1 MFVTKQNIMQDVI
14 LRNARMVNRGAIT
27 EGDLWIREGRI
38 HQIAPQISSPSFVE
52 EIDLQGRLVI
62 PGVIDDQVHF
72 REPGMTHKAQIY
84 TESRAAVAGG
94 TTSFME
100 MPNTKPP
107 ALTREL
113 LEQKYATASRDSLAN
128 YSFFM
133 GTSNDNLDEVLRTD
147 PANVCGI
154 KIFMGSSTG
163 NMLVDDRRTLDNLF
177 SRSHM
182 LIATHCEDEQT
193 IKDQLAVHLARYGED
208 IPFAAHPVIRDELA
222 CYRSSSMAIELAR
235 QHNTRLHI
243 LHISTARELDLFDAT
258 KPLSEKKI
266 TSEVC
271 VHHLHFSADDYPRLG
286 SLIKCNPAIKY
297 PSDRQALWDGLLA
310 DRLDIIATD
319 HAPHTWE
326 EKQQKYMQ
334 APSGLPLV
342 QHALVMMLQEVH
354 KGRISLEKLVE
365 KMCHAPAE
373 CFRIPDRGYLDEGA
387 YADLVVVDPDT
398 SWTISREELLY
409 KCGWSPLEGDP
420 VKGRIDQTYVNG
432 QLVFDRGRIVSDK
445 PGKRLVF
452 TPLS

>member
-1 MFVTKQNIMQDVI
+1 MFVTKRNIMQEVI

-38 HQIAPQISSPSFVE
+38 HQIAPQISSPSFME

-182 LIATHCEDEQT
+182 LIATHCEDEQS

-258 KPLSEKKI
+258 KPLSEKRI

-387 YADLVVVDPDT
+387 YADLVVVDPNT

-409 KCGWSPLEGDP
+409 KCGWSPLEGEP

>member
-1 MFVTKQNIMQDVI
+1 MQEVI

-38 HQIAPQISSPSFVE
+38 RQIAPQISSPSFVE

-113 LEQKYATASRDSLAN
+113 LEQKYTTASRDSLAN

-182 LIATHCEDEQT
+182 LIATHCEDEQS

-258 KPLSEKKI
+258 KPLSEKRI

-387 YADLVVVDPDT
+387 YADLVVVDPNT

-409 KCGWSPLEGDP
+409 KCGWSPLEGEP
-420 VKGRIDQTYVNG
+420 VKGRIDQTFVNG